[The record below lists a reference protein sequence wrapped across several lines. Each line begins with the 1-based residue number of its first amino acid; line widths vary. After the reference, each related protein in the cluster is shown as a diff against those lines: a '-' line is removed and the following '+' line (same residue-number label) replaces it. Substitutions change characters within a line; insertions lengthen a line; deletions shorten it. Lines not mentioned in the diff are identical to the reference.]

1 MNQHSLIS
9 DLYQHHEYAYGNLM
23 YFICTC
29 TCVIGVVE
37 IVYKHILI
45 FVLKGGMGMKELSN
59 IADNLKLLGDK
70 TRLAILTLLK
80 EREWCVCE
88 FVEIFDMSQPAISQH
103 LRKLKAQGIVKE
115 DKRGQWV
122 YYSLHIEDKPY
133 IQAVLDQMPDSKT
146 ILSQLNKSQINIV
159 CE

>member
-1 MNQHSLIS
+1 
-9 DLYQHHEYAYGNLM
+9 
-23 YFICTC
+23 
-29 TCVIGVVE
+29 
-37 IVYKHILI
+37 
-45 FVLKGGMGMKELSN
+45 MKELSN